1 MKTRMK
7 IRSVRLNQAH
17 VVIRFSDWQKMATLF
32 PDLTYDRIDEWM
44 GHRPATVDS
53 LPVIGISPKADNVFL
68 GYGHQ
73 HIGLSGGPKTGRW
86 LAKLVTGAPMNTDLS
101 AYATDRQI

>member
-1 MKTRMK
+1 MK

-44 GHRPATVDS
+44 GHRLATVDS